1 MENLPHFLSYLMNQ
15 LFYLKY
21 GLYWLSGRDLQ
32 REGRLNITTSGTYL
46 CGIKF
51 QSILTADLKIGSVG
65 EGKSFRSTTYLLLP
79 SLSFQF
85 HPYGSSAYCTYCAAL
100 PSLHTKPLSD
110 LLSCDMLQSA
120 FHVLNFSH
128 LSLLWTRCFWLL
140 PWVGWLKYFLVIWRM
155 AWGG

>member
-46 CGIKF
+46 CGIKY
-51 QSILTADLKIGSVG
+51 QSILAADLKIGSVG
-65 EGKSFRSTTYLLLP
+65 EGKSFRSTAYLLLP

-85 HPYGSSAYCTYCAAL
+85 HPYRSSAYCTYCAVL

-110 LLSCDMLQSA
+110 LLSCDMSQSA

-128 LSLLWTRCFWLL
+128 LSLLWTQCFWLL
-140 PWVGWLKYFLVIWRM
+140 PWVGWLK
-155 AWGG
+155 